1 MSIINHIFTSLSY
14 YTIIVAHFPS
24 HCNPV
29 LPFLCVSCLQ
39 LLLFIFLPSLFIFI
53 SIFPRLFLFFFFV
66 GLLLIF
72 VSAFAFCV
80 FNPLR
85 LHLACVLDCK
95 PYPNAPLPCPAH
107 PLPCLLLLSAAKS
120 EQNSNKE
127 MKKRFAFCVYAE
139 KQPGQI
145 KKDFGRAKGRGGGRG
160 RREGGERE
168 QQRQQQAKLMESK
181 STNKN
186 ARSRAQYKYKYEC
199 DTHACECGICS
210 SISGI

>member
-1 MSIINHIFTSLSY
+1 M
-14 YTIIVAHFPS
+14 
-24 HCNPV
+24 

-53 SIFPRLFLFFFFV
+53 SIFSPSFFVFFFFV

-95 PYPNAPLPCPAH
+95 PYPNAPPPCPAH

-127 MKKRFAFCVYAE
+127 RKKRFAFCVYAE

-145 KKDFGRAKGRGGGRG
+145 KKDFGRAKGREEEGKEEKKEGGGG
-160 RREGGERE
+160 AAATATSEADG
-168 QQRQQQAKLMESK
+168 K
-181 STNKN
+181 
-186 ARSRAQYKYKYEC
+186 
-199 DTHACECGICS
+199 
-210 SISGI
+210 